1 MGGDRIQSPPSL
13 GDLGGLQV
21 AFYTFKTPS
30 KDRVIK
36 VDWTEI
42 AICVITASELYFG
55 AYNSSKIQN
64 NLMTAET
71 FIKSLTVLPLSDR
84 TLKKFGQL
92 KAQLRK
98 VGTPVADFDLLIASV
113 ALTEDLILVTNNTR
127 HYQRIEELKLENWSV
142 E

>member
-1 MGGDRIQSPPSL
+1 MKYLLDTDICIYWLKG
-13 GDLGGLQV
+13 
-21 AFYTFKTPS
+21 KTTV